1 MCGAKVHARQQAV
14 TSQAGVMTCGVRG
27 ASHSVLR
34 CLAVPLQVGDLIT
47 NAKVTDGLEYLQ
59 EPKGA
64 ASTA

>member
-1 MCGAKVHARQQAV
+1 M
-14 TSQAGVMTCGVRG
+14 TSQAGVMKCGVRD
-27 ASHSVLR
+27 ASQSMLR

>member
-1 MCGAKVHARQQAV
+1 MHARQQAMN
-14 TSQAGVMTCGVRG
+14 SQAGVNRGVRG
-27 ASHSVLR
+27 ASHLVLR